1 LSGRA
6 IWTRLLQ
13 YICSRPS
20 ARRDNIRVEDA
31 RAKLV
36 QILQLAY
43 SGERAAAYAYRGHWH
58 SLSSAD
64 ECTRIQAI
72 EEEELHHRR
81 LVGEMLTSLN
91 AAPDPRR
98 ELRASLIGRT
108 LQLLCYVSGWLA
120 PMYGAGKLERRNI
133 VEYEHAARYAQACG
147 RIEFTDCRLMMA
159 EVEWEHEQYFRGQVL
174 RHSLGRRL
182 PIWPSPPAKNEIRE
196 SFSRETAL
204 LNGTGPGR
212 AQKVGS

>member
-1 LSGRA
+1 
-6 IWTRLLQ
+6 
-13 YICSRPS
+13 
-20 ARRDNIRVEDA
+20 VEDA

-58 SLSSAD
+58 SVSRAD
-64 ECTRIQAI
+64 ERTRIRSI
-72 EEEELHHRR
+72 EEEEWHHRQ

-91 AAPDPRR
+91 AAPDPWR

-133 VEYEHAARYAQACG
+133 VEYEHAARYAQGCG
-147 RIEFTDCRLMMA
+147 RIEFIDCLLMMA

-174 RHSLGRRL
+174 NHSMGRRL
-182 PIWPSPPAKNEIRE
+182 PIWPSPPAKSQIRE
-196 SFSRETAL
+196 SFSRETASP
-204 LNGTGPGR
+204 GPI
-212 AQKVGS
+212 